1 MRGAHPSAASIGDIA
16 DNLFSVDAIAS
27 SRENAL
33 GSMQWTFTDPM
44 PGAAHVRLWH
54 ISTFLVGRQFRRC
67 RGQSGHPGG
76 SPKTTRMTRSDISR
90 KASSA
95 R

>member
-16 DNLFSVDAIAS
+16 DNLFPVDAIAS

-67 RGQSGHPGG
+67 RGQSADSWAVHLA
-76 SPKTTRMTRSDISR
+76 TRIDQ
-90 KASSA
+90 
-95 R
+95 